1 MFENIGPTEDDGM
14 RSVRSRA
21 RHGRIPGWEH

>member
-1 MFENIGPTEDDGM
+1 MFENIGPTEDDGV

-21 RHGRIPGWEH
+21 KHGRICDGEH

>member
-21 RHGRIPGWEH
+21 KHGRIYGGEH